1 VAACT
6 GLRRHARLQSSRD
19 QRASAPDVGNGK
31 FKGITRADLLEVA
44 NRFGIGT
51 AKKILKEI
59 AQAVEH
65 WPEFARTAGVDGK
78 EIEKI
83 RSHHQIL

>member
-1 VAACT
+1 
-6 GLRRHARLQSSRD
+6 
-19 QRASAPDVGNGK
+19 
-31 FKGITRADLLEVA
+31 LEVA